1 MTDLPACFDL
11 FERSAV
17 RIETLPAYDVPAE
30 AEVLR
35 AFARGLPL
43 PERSTRTSPWL
54 ARIAQTTAAGK
65 SWSRTRVTGWPLTVY
80 ERFQL
85 AYGYPPS
92 EQAGEVIR
100 VASRADH
107 PELAALGGDF
117 WLFDGDAASPFAA
130 LMSYD
135 GHGCYLGS
143 EVTDD
148 PGVIARCRQ
157 QAALAAR
164 CAVPLGAFPGTVTA

>member
-1 MTDLPACFDL
+1 MTDLMACFEA

-30 AEVLR
+30 AESLR

-43 PERSTRTSPWL
+43 PERSARTSPWL

-65 SWSRTRVTGWPLTVY
+65 TWSRIRVVGRPLTPY

-85 AYGYPPS
+85 GYGYPPS

-100 VASRADH
+100 IASRAEH
-107 PELAALGGDF
+107 PELAALAVDF
-117 WLFDGDAASPFAA
+117 WLFDGDTAAPFAA
-130 LMSYD
+130 LMTY
-135 GHGCYLGS
+135 GQGGAYLGS
-143 EVTDD
+143 EVTSD

-164 CAVPLGAFPGTVTA
+164 CAVPLGAFTGSVTA

>member
-1 MTDLPACFDL
+1 MTDLMACFDA

-17 RIETLPAYDVPAE
+17 RIEALPAYDVPAE
-30 AEVLR
+30 AESLR

-43 PERSTRTSPWL
+43 PERSVRTSPWL

-65 SWSRTRVTGWPLTVY
+65 SWSRTRVTGWPLTEY

-100 VASRADH
+100 VARRPDH

-117 WLFDGDAASPFAA
+117 WLFDGEDASPFAA

-164 CAVPLGAFPGTVTA
+164 CAVLLGAFTGSVTA

>member
-1 MTDLPACFDL
+1 MTDLMACFDA

-17 RIETLPAYDVPAE
+17 RIEALPAYDVPAE

-43 PERSTRTSPWL
+43 PERSARTSPWL

-65 SWSRTRVTGWPLTVY
+65 TWSRTRVVGRPLTAY

-85 AYGYPPS
+85 GYGYPPS
-92 EQAGEVIR
+92 AAAGEVIR
-100 VASRADH
+100 IASRAEH

-117 WLFDGDAASPFAA
+117 WLFDADTADPFAA
-130 LMSYD
+130 LMTYD
-135 GHGCYLGS
+135 QGGGYLGS
-143 EVTDD
+143 EVTSD
-148 PGVIARCRQ
+148 PGVIARCRE
-157 QAALAAR
+157 QAGLAAR
-164 CAVPLGAFPGTVTA
+164 CAVLLGAFTGSVTA

>member
-1 MTDLPACFDL
+1 MTDLMACFDA

-30 AEVLR
+30 AESLR

-43 PERSTRTSPWL
+43 PERSARTSPWL

-65 SWSRTRVTGWPLTVY
+65 TWSRTRVVGRPLTPY

-85 AYGYPPS
+85 GYGYPPS
-92 EQAGEVIR
+92 AAAGEVIR
-100 VASRADH
+100 IADRSAH
-107 PELAALGGDF
+107 PELAALSGDF
-117 WLFDGDAASPFAA
+117 WLFDGAFAA
-130 LMSYD
+130 LMTYD
-135 GHGCYLGS
+135 QGGAYLGS
-143 EVTDD
+143 EVTSD

-164 CAVPLGAFPGTVTA
+164 CAVPLGAFTGSVTA

>member
-65 SWSRTRVTGWPLTVY
+65 SWSRTRVTGWPLTVV
-80 ERFQL
+80 RAVPARL
-85 AYGYPPS
+85 RLPAVR
-92 EQAGEVIR
+92 AGGR
-100 VASRADH
+100 
-107 PELAALGGDF
+107 G
-117 WLFDGDAASPFAA
+117 
-130 LMSYD
+130 
-135 GHGCYLGS
+135 
-143 EVTDD
+143 D
-148 PGVIARCRQ
+148 PGRQ
-157 QAALAAR
+157 PRRRTRSWPRSAATSG
-164 CAVPLGAFPGTVTA
+164 CSTVTPPARSRP

>member
-1 MTDLPACFDL
+1 VTDLMACFDA
-11 FERSAV
+11 FEQTAV

-35 AFARGLPL
+35 AFTEGRPL

-65 SWSRTRVTGWPLTVY
+65 TWSRTRVVGRPLTAY

-85 AYGYPPS
+85 GYGYPPS
-92 EQAGEVIR
+92 AAAGEIIR
-100 VASRADH
+100 IADRTEH
-107 PELAALGGDF
+107 PELAALDGDF
-117 WLFDGDAASPFAA
+117 WLFDGAFAA
-130 LMSYD
+130 LMTYD
-135 GHGCYLGS
+135 QGGAYIGS

-157 QAALAAR
+157 QAILAAR
-164 CAVPLGAFPGTVTA
+164 CAVPLGVFTGTVTA

>member
-1 MTDLPACFDL
+1 M
-11 FERSAV
+11 
-17 RIETLPAYDVPAE
+17 
-30 AEVLR
+30 
-35 AFARGLPL
+35 
-43 PERSTRTSPWL
+43 
-54 ARIAQTTAAGK
+54 
-65 SWSRTRVTGWPLTVY
+65 
-80 ERFQL
+80 
-85 AYGYPPS
+85 
-92 EQAGEVIR
+92 IR
-100 VASRADH
+100 VASRVEH
-107 PELAALGGDF
+107 LELAALGGDF

>member
-1 MTDLPACFDL
+1 MTDLMACFDA
-11 FERSAV
+11 FEQTAV

-30 AEVLR
+30 ADSLR

-43 PERSTRTSPWL
+43 PERSARTSPWL
-54 ARIAQTTAAGK
+54 ARIAATTAAGK
-65 SWSRTRVTGWPLTVY
+65 TWSRVRVVGRPLTPY

-85 AYGYPPS
+85 GYGYPPS

-100 VASRADH
+100 IASRADH

-117 WLFDGDAASPFAA
+117 WLFDGAFAA
-130 LMSYD
+130 LMTYD
-135 GHGCYLGS
+135 QGGAYLGS
-143 EVTDD
+143 EVTSD

-164 CAVPLGAFPGTVTA
+164 CAVPLGVFTGSVTA

>member
-1 MTDLPACFDL
+1 MTDLMACFDL
-11 FERSAV
+11 FDVSAV

-43 PERSTRTSPWL
+43 PERSARTSPWL
-54 ARIAQTTAAGK
+54 ARIERTTAAGK
-65 SWSRTRVTGWPLTVY
+65 TWSRVRVVGRPLTAY

-85 AYGYPPS
+85 GYGYPPS
-92 EQAGEVIR
+92 AAAGEVIR
-100 VASRADH
+100 IADRTEH

-117 WLFDGDAASPFAA
+117 WLFDGDTAAPFAA
-130 LMSYD
+130 LMTYEP
-135 GHGCYLGS
+135 GGAYVGS
-143 EVTDD
+143 EVTGD

-164 CAVPLGAFPGTVTA
+164 CAVLLGAFTGSVTA